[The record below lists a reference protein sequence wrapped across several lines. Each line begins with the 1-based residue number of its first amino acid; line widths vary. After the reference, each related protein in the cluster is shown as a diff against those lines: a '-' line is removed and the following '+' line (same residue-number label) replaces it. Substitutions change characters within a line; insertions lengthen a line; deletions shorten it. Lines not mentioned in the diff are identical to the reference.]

1 MLCRECGGR
10 ARRASTRPLLRVASI
25 FLPWRDTDMASVKQD
40 LDEANKLFALKKY
53 DSASDL
59 IASALEAL

>member
-1 MLCRECGGR
+1 MATGHL
-10 ARRASTRPLLRVASI
+10 PL
-25 FLPWRDTDMASVKQD
+25 RDIDMASVKQD

-59 IASALEAL
+59 IASALESLYVNGS